1 MIVVV
6 DLSSCKNTNNNN
18 KYQINWHIPKTIV
31 F

>member
-6 DLSSCKNTNNNN
+6 DLSSCKNTNNN